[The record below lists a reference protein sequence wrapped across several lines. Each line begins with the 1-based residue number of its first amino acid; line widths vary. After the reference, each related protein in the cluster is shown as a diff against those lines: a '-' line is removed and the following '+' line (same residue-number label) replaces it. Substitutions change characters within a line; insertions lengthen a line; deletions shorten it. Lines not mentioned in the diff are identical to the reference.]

1 MKTGSN
7 WEKLAY
13 DLASANGYKTFEKN
27 DFNKNLYLSLI
38 INHKSIK
45 NEKITSN
52 YINAAI
58 HNAWTVYSC

>member
-1 MKTGSN
+1 MQ
-7 WEKLAY
+7 
-13 DLASANGYKTFEKN
+13 KN

-38 INHKSIK
+38 INRKSIK
-45 NEKITSN
+45 NEKITSI